1 MILTEN
7 AINKAKQIIKEREE
21 TNEIFG
27 IFGGGSLQKQAQKV
41 GLQDKLVIG
50 GAPSLG
56 LEDIDILGD
65 TKKIINRLKDSARK
79 DPRGERLAGML
90 SMHNDLQQYIDGIS
104 NDAKLE
110 KSAPNKK
117 ALAFLKKNRAELLAR
132 LTKLLEASLE
142 AVKDQAENT
151 PEQFGGTLDVEAL
164 RRSLSASK
172 NKAAS
177 AAKKSDGPRPADSA
191 QNTSYLP
198 SNPFD
203 DKRRAAKA
211 RAGSGRPRDTSIG
224 GGPSGGSRRV

>member
-1 MILTEN
+1 MILTED

-27 IFGGGSLQKQAQKV
+27 FFGGGSLQRQAQKV

-65 TKKIINRLKDSARK
+65 PKKIINRLKDSARK
-79 DPRGERLAGML
+79 DPRGERLGGML
-90 SMHNDLQQYIDGIS
+90 SMHNSLQQYIDGMS
-104 NDAKLE
+104 DDAKLE
-110 KSAPNKK
+110 KAAPNKE

-142 AVKDQAENT
+142 AVKDQAKNT
-151 PEQFGGTLDVEAL
+151 PEQFGGALDVGELQSKLA
-164 RRSLSASK
+164 RSK
-172 NKAAS
+172 NKAAA

-224 GGPSGGSRRV
+224 GGPSGGSYRV